1 MDIAQ
6 REAGI
11 LLAPDTRKGNG
22 MKKRHSK
29 PNPKQKVEWV
39 GENVEITFSFSKSEY
54 AMMKRVADRRR
65 RSLRSCILRFFYD
78 LDFKQTKKGW
88 EDL

>member
-1 MDIAQ
+1 MLVVI
-6 REAGI
+6 
-11 LLAPDTRKGNG
+11 TRKGNR

-39 GENVEITFSFSKSEY
+39 GENVEVTFSFSRSEY
-54 AMMKRVADRRR
+54 AMMKRVADVRR

-78 LDFKQTKKGW
+78 LDFKQTKKGI
-88 EDL
+88 EDG

>member
-1 MDIAQ
+1 
-6 REAGI
+6 
-11 LLAPDTRKGNG
+11 

-29 PNPKQKVEWV
+29 PNPKQKVVWV
-39 GENVEITFSFSKSEY
+39 GENVEVTFSFSKSEY
-54 AMMKRVADRRR
+54 MMMKRAADIRR

-88 EDL
+88 EEV